1 MICVSLDAVTMETA
15 LEKMAAG
22 FRRADLLELRID
34 RIADLDLPVLLKA
47 KKGPVFVTNRRR
59 EEGGGFCG
67 TEEERLFLLREAVRL
82 GAEYVDLEAAT
93 DDRLAKRLLAVVA
106 EQGRRTRVIVSSH
119 DFQGTPAE
127 RTLRQTWHACRE
139 KGGDIVKIVT
149 HARRPEDN
157 LRVLSLIP
165 YSRRRGQD
173 IIAFCMG
180 EQGRIGRIMAPLLG
194 SFLAFAALEKGEEA
208 APGQWTVGEMRHLLK
223 TLTVARSS
231 ADESNTVDC
240 IRTKS

>member
-1 MICVSLDAVTMETA
+1 MICASLVAGTMETT
-15 LEKMAAG
+15 LGKMAAG

-34 RIADLDLPVLLKA
+34 RIADLDLPMLLKA
-47 KKGPVFVTNRRR
+47 KKGPVLVTNRRR

-82 GAEYVDLEAAT
+82 GADYVDLEAAT
-93 DDRLAKRLLAVVA
+93 DDRLARRLLAVVA
-106 EQGRRTRVIVSSH
+106 EQGRRTRVIVSFH
-119 DFQGTPAE
+119 DFRGTPVE
-127 RTLRQTWHACRE
+127 RILRQTWRVCRE

-180 EQGRIGRIMAPLLG
+180 EQGRISRIMAPLLG

-208 APGQWTVGEMRHLLK
+208 APGQWTVGEMKQLLK
-223 TLTVARSS
+223 DLTVERSS
-231 ADESNTVDC
+231 AGESNTMDF